1 MPRKHR
7 CVTARYF
14 DIGLERRNA
23 DLANYDTDVHPRYVG
38 CRSDLVSRQRSVPTQ
53 LLSDSR
59 LDNLAI
65 QMPGRMSEY
74 WHHDGEAD
82 ETWRRADRQAAGD
95 DEPSGG
101 RSFHENSVPG
111 IDAE

>member
-1 MPRKHR
+1 MQISRTGAP
-7 CVTARYF
+7 
-14 DIGLERRNA
+14 L
-23 DLANYDTDVHPRYVG
+23 
-38 CRSDLVSRQRSVPTQ
+38 RSCAQVEICSHQ

-59 LDNLAI
+59 LDNLTI
-65 QMPGRMSEY
+65 QMPGRVSEY

-95 DEPSGG
+95 DEPPGG